1 MSQFN
6 NKKYNRIEI
15 PMLNKRAQDLG
26 SDQVRLKFQITKHNL
41 KDTVIPTLIRDV
53 KDQLNLQQVTLLK
66 FNSELML
73 LLERVENLL
82 VILGSQN
89 LLKR

>member
-1 MSQFN
+1 MP
-6 NKKYNRIEI
+6 NR
-15 PMLNKRAQDLG
+15 KAQDLG
-26 SDQVRLKFQITKHNL
+26 SDRALLRFQIIKHNL
-41 KDTVIPTLIRDV
+41 RDIVIHILIRDV

-66 FNSELML
+66 FNRELML